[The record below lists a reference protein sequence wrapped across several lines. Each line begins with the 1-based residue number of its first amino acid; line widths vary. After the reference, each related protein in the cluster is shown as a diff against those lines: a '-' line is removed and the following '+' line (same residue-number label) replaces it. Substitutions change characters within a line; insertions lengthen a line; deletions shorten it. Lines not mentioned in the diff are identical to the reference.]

1 MNDPQAQPHDGD
13 DLDLDAETVT
23 DLEVEDEDAGQIR
36 GGRTRTCA
44 CQTAH

>member
-23 DLEVEDEDAGQIR
+23 DLEVQDEDAEKVR
-36 GGRTRTCA
+36 GGRTHTCA